1 MTITA
6 RTARDKGRAAENALA
21 AWLQANGFPDA
32 ERSASKIVDRG
43 DIAGVPRCCIQIKH
57 YSDPMRGLREAQAG
71 ALEQA
76 HGRRPVAV
84 VRLPGV
90 SDPGQWWAATTL
102 ARCEGGVTVQGIAVG
117 PRCSARTIHL
127 AIDLNGAAWRDGWW
141 ITTVERLFAALP
153 GAVTS

>member
-21 AWLQANGFPDA
+21 AWLQTNGFPDA
-32 ERSASKIVDRG
+32 ERSAHKIKDRG

-71 ALEQA
+71 ALVQA

-90 SDPGQWWAATTL
+90 GDPAQWWAATTVEPFT
-102 ARCEGGVTVQGIAVG
+102 RFTMHGIGVG
-117 PRCSARTIHL
+117 PRCTARTIHL

-141 ITTVERLFAALP
+141 LTTVERLFAALP